1 MIVAFTFLLVRGD
14 PGESRVPGADNES
27 EGEYP
32 LDSGAAGCRRLRVAP
47 ERPLTCH
54 YMSEAP
60 GGSAGSGHGFDPEEH
75 EALLRRIREF
85 LRHGGAA
92 EAGVEEWGEFA
103 AQLRFLREELP
114 SEERQALLE
123 RWDRVLLRALPD
135 LALTNDQRENVL
147 LALEAAAAEG
157 AAWAALEDRAPPEHA
172 FGVAPVIR
180 PAVWT
185 LEWESPGG
193 EEESERREDE
203 ALVLTG
209 ADSRTEAR
217 FVLAD
222 RLVLAHLAA
231 DVRGLLSDN
240 QSLPAF
246 PEAEPPTGLPSL
258 RVDAEAGFACTG
270 FSIRGMPAIGIQA
283 SRNDAPIAFLVMDT
297 EQLGDLLE
305 RARELLG
312 TNT

>member
-1 MIVAFTFLLVRGD
+1 
-14 PGESRVPGADNES
+14 
-27 EGEYP
+27 
-32 LDSGAAGCRRLRVAP
+32 
-47 ERPLTCH
+47 
-54 YMSEAP
+54 MSEAP
-60 GGSAGSGHGFDPEEH
+60 GGSAGSGHGSDPDEH

-135 LALTNDQRENVL
+135 LTLPSDQRENVL

-157 AAWAALEDRAPPEHA
+157 AAWAALEDRPPPEGPA
-172 FGVAPVIR
+172 GVAPVLR

-185 LEWESPGG
+185 LDWESPGG
-193 EEESERREDE
+193 GEEEVDHRDDE
-203 ALVLTG
+203 ALVLTA
-209 ADSRTEAR
+209 ADARAEAR

-231 DVRGLLSDN
+231 DVRGLLAEGQN
-240 QSLPAF
+240 LPEF
-246 PEAEPPTGLPSL
+246 PDVDQPTGLPSL

-270 FSIRGMPAIGIQA
+270 FSIRGLPAIGIQA
-283 SRNDAPIAFLVMDT
+283 TRNDPPLAFMVLDG
-297 EQLGDLLE
+297 EQLVELLD
-305 RARELLG
+305 RARDLLG
-312 TNT
+312 TSA

>member
-1 MIVAFTFLLVRGD
+1 
-14 PGESRVPGADNES
+14 
-27 EGEYP
+27 
-32 LDSGAAGCRRLRVAP
+32 
-47 ERPLTCH
+47 
-54 YMSEAP
+54 MSEAP
-60 GGSAGSGHGFDPEEH
+60 GGSAGSGHGSDPDEH

-135 LALTNDQRENVL
+135 LTLASDQRESVL

-157 AAWAALEDRAPPEHA
+157 AAWAALEDRAPPEPSA
-172 FGVAPVIR
+172 GIAPVVR
-180 PAVWT
+180 PSVWT
-185 LEWESPGG
+185 LDWEGPSGGGGGGG
-193 EEESERREDE
+193 EEEGERREDE
-203 ALVLTG
+203 ALVLTA
-209 ADSRTEAR
+209 ADARTEAR

-231 DVRGLLSDN
+231 DVRGLLAEG

-246 PEAEPPTGLPSL
+246 PETEQPAGLPSL

-270 FSIRGMPAIGIQA
+270 FSIRGLPAIGVQA
-283 SRNDAPIAFLVMDT
+283 SRNDPPLAFLVLDGGQLT
-297 EQLGDLLE
+297 ELLD

-312 TNT
+312 TGA